1 MDSLL
6 PSFLAVN
13 VFILWSLLFVIILP
27 KGMCSLRVRCNEK
40 DRHALLNFKH
50 TVVDPSAK
58 LSGWSDERDCCE
70 WIGVHC
76 DNTTGRVIELN
87 LSCSPK
93 SVDDICQYKSQCL
106 TGELPLSL
114 LRLEFLNYLDLSSND
129 FKVLAQDADVNITN
143 CSHRHLSCE
152 NSSNLHHL
160 DLSYNK
166 DLHIDNLH
174 WLSRVPSLKYVNLN
188 AINLQDKVDWIQL
201 STLLPSLTSL
211 SLGYCQLR
219 NINPSLKHVNLTSLE
234 VLSIPGNAFTYLESI
249 PNWLFNFSDIT
260 TIDLNFNHFQGQF
273 PKGLLNLQKIK
284 KVYLAGNKLNGPIP
298 YWLGQLEHLQ
308 CLDVGIN
315 LFSGP
320 IPFTLGNLSSL
331 ISLKVEFNHL
341 NDTLPESFGQLLN
354 LKELDISNNQFRG
367 EVSER
372 NFLKL
377 SNLKH
382 LHMGSPGLIFAFD
395 SMWVPPFQLTY
406 IHLEHSK
413 IPTWLYTQT
422 SLQSLIIADS
432 IFQASLEFQD
442 NFWDFA
448 AQVQDFVLLNSMID
462 GDMSNVLLNSTFIS
476 FYSNTFKTSS
486 LPRLSPNVV
495 QFHAENNFFSG
506 SISSLLCHKINE
518 RSQLQYLRMSNN
530 SLYGGLTNCWMNW
543 KSLVFIQLDNNN
555 LTGTIPSSIGVLSN
569 LTFLVLNK
577 NNLFGQMPSSLKNC
591 QNLEILDVRENKLS
605 GSIPNWLWHKVKI
618 LQLRSNHFR
627 GNIPPEICKLASLIV
642 LDLANNNI
650 SGSLP
655 SCLYNMT
662 AMTSPH
668 SSHYGVPSW
677 CITASSMA
685 VEFEGTVLLLIKGAE
700 RTYSQYLVCS
710 IDISSN
716 NMSGT
721 LPSEIVSLAELRS
734 LNLSHN
740 QFEGNI
746 PKEIGNLKQLESLD
760 LASNRLSGEIPQSMV
775 GLSFLGAMNLSFNN
789 FSGKIPSGTQLQ
801 SFDALSYIGNPELCG
816 APLPKNCSN
825 EKGMKPIKGY
835 DNDQEDE
842 FLSSFYIASGVGF
855 SMAFW
860 GVCIAIFCIRSFRNS
875 YFRFLFRIRD
885 KLYIMVA
892 LTVNRFS

>member
-1 MDSLL
+1 MSILL
-6 PSFLAVN
+6 HLKFLA
-13 VFILWSLLFVIILP
+13 S
-27 KGMCSLRVRCNEK
+27 
-40 DRHALLNFKH
+40 
-50 TVVDPSAK
+50 
-58 LSGWSDERDCCE
+58 
-70 WIGVHC
+70 
-76 DNTTGRVIELN
+76 
-87 LSCSPK
+87 
-93 SVDDICQYKSQCL
+93 
-106 TGELPLSL
+106 
-114 LRLEFLNYLDLSSND
+114 
-129 FKVLAQDADVNITN
+129 
-143 CSHRHLSCE
+143 
-152 NSSNLHHL
+152 
-160 DLSYNK
+160 
-166 DLHIDNLH
+166 
-174 WLSRVPSLKYVNLN
+174 
-188 AINLQDKVDWIQL
+188 
-201 STLLPSLTSL
+201 
-211 SLGYCQLR
+211 
-219 NINPSLKHVNLTSLE
+219 
-234 VLSIPGNAFTYLESI
+234 
-249 PNWLFNFSDIT
+249 
-260 TIDLNFNHFQGQF
+260 
-273 PKGLLNLQKIK
+273 
-284 KVYLAGNKLNGPIP
+284 
-298 YWLGQLEHLQ
+298 
-308 CLDVGIN
+308 
-315 LFSGP
+315 
-320 IPFTLGNLSSL
+320 
-331 ISLKVEFNHL
+331 
-341 NDTLPESFGQLLN
+341 
-354 LKELDISNNQFRG
+354 
-367 EVSER
+367 
-372 NFLKL
+372 
-377 SNLKH
+377 
-382 LHMGSPGLIFAFD
+382 
-395 SMWVPPFQLTY
+395 
-406 IHLEHSK
+406 
-413 IPTWLYTQT
+413 
-422 SLQSLIIADS
+422 
-432 IFQASLEFQD
+432 
-442 NFWDFA
+442 
-448 AQVQDFVLLNSMID
+448 
-462 GDMSNVLLNSTFIS
+462 
-476 FYSNTFKTSS
+476 
-486 LPRLSPNVV
+486 
-495 QFHAENNFFSG
+495 
-506 SISSLLCHKINE
+506 
-518 RSQLQYLRMSNN
+518 
-530 SLYGGLTNCWMNW
+530 
-543 KSLVFIQLDNNN
+543 
-555 LTGTIPSSIGVLSN
+555 
-569 LTFLVLNK
+569 
-577 NNLFGQMPSSLKNC
+577 QMPSSLKNC

>member
-106 TGELPLSL
+106 
-114 LRLEFLNYLDLSSND
+114 
-129 FKVLAQDADVNITN
+129 
-143 CSHRHLSCE
+143 
-152 NSSNLHHL
+152 
-160 DLSYNK
+160 
-166 DLHIDNLH
+166 
-174 WLSRVPSLKYVNLN
+174 
-188 AINLQDKVDWIQL
+188 
-201 STLLPSLTSL
+201 
-211 SLGYCQLR
+211 
-219 NINPSLKHVNLTSLE
+219 
-234 VLSIPGNAFTYLESI
+234 
-249 PNWLFNFSDIT
+249 
-260 TIDLNFNHFQGQF
+260 
-273 PKGLLNLQKIK
+273 
-284 KVYLAGNKLNGPIP
+284 
-298 YWLGQLEHLQ
+298 
-308 CLDVGIN
+308 
-315 LFSGP
+315 
-320 IPFTLGNLSSL
+320 
-331 ISLKVEFNHL
+331 
-341 NDTLPESFGQLLN
+341 
-354 LKELDISNNQFRG
+354 
-367 EVSER
+367 
-372 NFLKL
+372 
-377 SNLKH
+377 
-382 LHMGSPGLIFAFD
+382 
-395 SMWVPPFQLTY
+395 
-406 IHLEHSK
+406 
-413 IPTWLYTQT
+413 
-422 SLQSLIIADS
+422 
-432 IFQASLEFQD
+432 
-442 NFWDFA
+442 
-448 AQVQDFVLLNSMID
+448 
-462 GDMSNVLLNSTFIS
+462 
-476 FYSNTFKTSS
+476 
-486 LPRLSPNVV
+486 
-495 QFHAENNFFSG
+495 
-506 SISSLLCHKINE
+506 
-518 RSQLQYLRMSNN
+518 
-530 SLYGGLTNCWMNW
+530 
-543 KSLVFIQLDNNN
+543 
-555 LTGTIPSSIGVLSN
+555 
-569 LTFLVLNK
+569 
-577 NNLFGQMPSSLKNC
+577 
-591 QNLEILDVRENKLS
+591 
-605 GSIPNWLWHKVKI
+605 
-618 LQLRSNHFR
+618 
-627 GNIPPEICKLASLIV
+627 
-642 LDLANNNI
+642 
-650 SGSLP
+650 
-655 SCLYNMT
+655 
-662 AMTSPH
+662 
-668 SSHYGVPSW
+668 
-677 CITASSMA
+677 TASSMA

>member
-234 VLSIPGNAFTYLESI
+234 VLSIP
-249 PNWLFNFSDIT
+249 
-260 TIDLNFNHFQGQF
+260 
-273 PKGLLNLQKIK
+273 
-284 KVYLAGNKLNGPIP
+284 
-298 YWLGQLEHLQ
+298 
-308 CLDVGIN
+308 
-315 LFSGP
+315 
-320 IPFTLGNLSSL
+320 
-331 ISLKVEFNHL
+331 
-341 NDTLPESFGQLLN
+341 
-354 LKELDISNNQFRG
+354 
-367 EVSER
+367 
-372 NFLKL
+372 
-377 SNLKH
+377 
-382 LHMGSPGLIFAFD
+382 
-395 SMWVPPFQLTY
+395 
-406 IHLEHSK
+406 
-413 IPTWLYTQT
+413 
-422 SLQSLIIADS
+422 
-432 IFQASLEFQD
+432 
-442 NFWDFA
+442 
-448 AQVQDFVLLNSMID
+448 
-462 GDMSNVLLNSTFIS
+462 
-476 FYSNTFKTSS
+476 
-486 LPRLSPNVV
+486 
-495 QFHAENNFFSG
+495 
-506 SISSLLCHKINE
+506 
-518 RSQLQYLRMSNN
+518 
-530 SLYGGLTNCWMNW
+530 
-543 KSLVFIQLDNNN
+543 
-555 LTGTIPSSIGVLSN
+555 
-569 LTFLVLNK
+569 
-577 NNLFGQMPSSLKNC
+577 
-591 QNLEILDVRENKLS
+591 
-605 GSIPNWLWHKVKI
+605 
-618 LQLRSNHFR
+618 
-627 GNIPPEICKLASLIV
+627 
-642 LDLANNNI
+642 
-650 SGSLP
+650 
-655 SCLYNMT
+655 
-662 AMTSPH
+662 
-668 SSHYGVPSW
+668 
-677 CITASSMA
+677 ASSMA